1 MFPHFKQ
8 LPREIRAAI
17 WKLAFGGGHIVSTEA
32 LKHTPPPEA
41 ALANTESWAEYT
53 RQPFIV
59 TLGGG
64 RVYFNPETDIVVYSR
79 LDDYNPWLGDARL
92 QNDIHREYRRH
103 VATTTASQRNL
114 PPPLPQ
120 PIVNPHPRLNTAMI
134 ITAPPIPT
142 GQPPRDRTRVPW
154 DIHTRNFEVVIQ
166 NHYRDPV
173 MKIPKALI
181 RRFPALETLWRAGNS
196 PWSCQNMTSRN
207 SRHRPPLMSFQFQYH
222 SVTDRVLIREM
233 PRSVRREFW
242 GIQWRVTRSRIK
254 QPTAYMVVAAIHIVR
269 DRDISPADMA
279 DGWRTVQTF
288 EEEAALGRGGPKYDL
303 LPNRL
308 WWMLLGGE
316 IGRYIG

>member
-32 LKHTPPPEA
+32 LKHTLPPEA

-64 RVYFNPETDIVVYSR
+64 RVYFDPETDIVVYSR
-79 LDDYNPWLGDARL
+79 LKDYDPWLGDPRL
-92 QNDIHREYRRH
+92 QNDIHREYRGH
-103 VATTTASQRNL
+103 DATTTGSWRML

-120 PIVNPHPRLNTAMI
+120 PIANPHPRLKTAMI
-134 ITAPPIPT
+134 ITAPPISK
-142 GQPPRDRTRVPW
+142 GHPPIDHTRMTW
-154 DIHTRNFEVVIQ
+154 DIHMRNIEAVIQ
-166 NHYRDPV
+166 IHYRDPV

-181 RRFPALETLWRAGNS
+181 RRFPALETLWRAGHS
-196 PWSCQNMTSRN
+196 PWSCQNMTSNN
-207 SRHRPPLMSFQFQYH
+207 STRRPPLRFFQFQYY
-222 SVTDRVLIREM
+222 SATDRVLIRDM
-233 PRSVRREFW
+233 PKPVRREFW

-269 DRDISPADMA
+269 DRDISPAEMA

-288 EEEAALGRGGPKYDL
+288 EEEEALDQGDLEYDL
-303 LPNRL
+303 LPDRL
-308 WWMLLGGE
+308 
-316 IGRYIG
+316 